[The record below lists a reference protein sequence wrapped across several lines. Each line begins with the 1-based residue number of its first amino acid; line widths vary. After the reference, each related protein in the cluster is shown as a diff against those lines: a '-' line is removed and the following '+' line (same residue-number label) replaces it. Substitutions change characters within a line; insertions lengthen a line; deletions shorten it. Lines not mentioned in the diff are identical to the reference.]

1 MGKSKVEKRVI
12 GILGTIIRGDSF
24 TGFWGK
30 MTGSDT
36 ICEKIANGK
45 GDVDVLIDSYGGS
58 VLGGNSIINALN
70 SVIEN
75 GNKVTFYVSS
85 LAASMGAVIPMC
97 VKGAKVVATKNTK
110 FMFHAPYTIIE
121 GSKEVLQDAEELL
134 ESMEND
140 IKSAL
145 TARGVQWSDEWFKAG
160 RAKWISGEDALRM
173 GVADELGVI
182 PENVIESVFGKKK
195 AGESASRSSS
205 FFDDKIDTE
214 NGKAAGYDEKQI
226 LGFRVAAK
234 VGCEF
239 WIEHEV
245 KSRLGDDARVVVA
258 DNGDISVFRDNGEKL
273 LLKCV
278 TKEDTIV
285 AIDWGELPKN
295 EENDMKDKLN
305 KQTVGTEN
313 PENAVDQTTPADTP
327 APVVADESAEP
338 SATAPSDVTTTVVE
352 DDSKDETSTSVVT
365 PSVDAKTT
373 TSVVDDTND
382 QLPAGITFADLKDL
396 TLDMIVFAK
405 KRYGE
410 VRNKMTEHILSC
422 EGNMFTRE
430 ELDQFPI
437 DVVEKISAVVDKT
450 VSPSP
455 SGDGKGNGGGAAK
468 LPVAVVKN
476 DGASEGGSL
485 PPPKY

>member
-1 MGKSKVEKRVI
+1 MGRGKVEKRVI
-12 GILGTIIRGDSF
+12 GILGTIIRGQSF
-24 TGFWGK
+24 IGFWGR

-36 ICEKIANGK
+36 ICEQIANGK
-45 GDVDVLIDSYGGS
+45 GDVDVYIDSYGGS
-58 VLGGNSIINALN
+58 VMGGNSIINALN

-97 VKGAKVVATKNTK
+97 VTGAKVVCTKNTK
-110 FMFHAPYTIIE
+110 FMFHAPYTLIE

-145 TARGVQWSDEWFKAG
+145 TSRGVQWSDEWFKAG

-173 GVADELGVI
+173 GVADEIGVI
-182 PENVIESVFGKKK
+182 PENVIEGVFGKKK
-195 AGESASRSSS
+195 KANERESNSS

-245 KSRLGDDARVVVA
+245 KSRLGDDARVVVS
-258 DNGDISVFRDNGEKL
+258 DNGDISVFRANGEKL

-295 EENDMKDKLN
+295 EENDMKN
-305 KQTVGTEN
+305 KPKEPTVGTEN
-313 PENAVDQTTPADTP
+313 PEKVVDQTTTADTP
-327 APVVADESAEP
+327 APVVADESGEP
-338 SATAPSDVTTTVVE
+338 SATAPSEVKTPVVADE
-352 DDSKDETSTSVVT
+352 SGKPSATAPSEVKTPVVADDSK
-365 PSVDAKTT
+365 
-373 TSVVDDTND
+373 D

-410 VRNKMTEHILSC
+410 VRNEMTEHILSC
-422 EGNMFTRE
+422 EGNMFTKE

-437 DVVEKISAVVDKT
+437 DVIEKISAVVDKT